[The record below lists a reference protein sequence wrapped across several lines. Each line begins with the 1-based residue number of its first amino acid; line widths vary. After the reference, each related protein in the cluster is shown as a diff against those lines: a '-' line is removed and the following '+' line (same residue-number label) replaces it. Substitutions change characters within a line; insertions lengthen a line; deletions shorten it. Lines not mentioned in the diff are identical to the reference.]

1 MPARQPF
8 TALCQ
13 ALSRGRAAGRADLHL
28 HTVYSDGAYTPA
40 EVVDL
45 ARRCGL
51 AAVAVTDHDTLGG
64 FEPARAAANGAVEVI
79 AGVEITSEFRG
90 RELHLLAYF
99 VNPADAALSAAL
111 GRVRQERAARFAA
124 MTERLRSCGVRL
136 PEEGLRGAGAPESL
150 GRRHLAEAL
159 VRAGRA

>member
-13 ALSRGRAAGRADLHL
+13 ALSRGRAAGRADLHV
-28 HTVYSDGAYTPA
+28 HTVCSDGVYTPA

-64 FEPARAAANGAVEVI
+64 FGPARAAANGAVEVI
-79 AGVEITSEFRG
+79 AGVEITSELRA

-99 VNPADAALSAAL
+99 VDPADAALSAAL
-111 GRVRQERAARFAA
+111 ELGPRDLSRRLVG
-124 MTERLRSCGVRL
+124 MTEPL
-136 PEEGLRGAGAPESL
+136 P
-150 GRRHLAEAL
+150 
-159 VRAGRA
+159 